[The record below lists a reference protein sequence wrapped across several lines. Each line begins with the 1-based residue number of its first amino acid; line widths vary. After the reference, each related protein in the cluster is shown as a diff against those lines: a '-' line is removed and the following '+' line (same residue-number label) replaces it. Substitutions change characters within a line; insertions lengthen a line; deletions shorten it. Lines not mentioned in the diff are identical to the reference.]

1 MAVQSLRKSKEHYAS
16 DERILGSSDFV
27 STVLKQAN
35 EQYQKNRLLAINI
48 ETLIMFVCD
57 HLHIDVSLLL
67 SPVKQRQVARARSL
81 IAHIAFT
88 TLLRLTGVEIA
99 RALRLSPSAVSKLAA
114 KGRIDPLREDIEGRL
129 LERQ

>member
-1 MAVQSLRKSKEHYAS
+1 MAS

-57 HLHIDVSLLL
+57 HLHIDASLLL
-67 SPVKQRQVARARSL
+67 SPVKQRQVALARSL

-88 TLLRLTGVEIA
+88 TLRLTGVEIA

-129 LERQ
+129 LERQW